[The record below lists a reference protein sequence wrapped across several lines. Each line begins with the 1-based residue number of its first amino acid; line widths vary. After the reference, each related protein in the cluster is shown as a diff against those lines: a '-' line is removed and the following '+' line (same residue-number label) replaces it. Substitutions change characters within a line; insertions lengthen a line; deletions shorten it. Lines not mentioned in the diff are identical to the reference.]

1 MTTDS
6 LHPEYIHKKSKKK
19 KLHSSTD
26 TSNASPSPNIQAG
39 SHEDAAEKLDNLSLR
54 VESKK
59 EKKRKRKEL
68 EESQEG
74 GAERSVKKQK
84 SVLNVGDQN
93 DNQDNG
99 MSKEERK
106 KKKKAEKEARRAS
119 RIAPTNTQ
127 EGIEEY
133 LKKNTVT
140 IHGDATPILSFSQ
153 LVISDNLKQCLAN
166 FKEPTPI
173 QACSWPPLLAGKDV
187 VGIAETG
194 SGKTLAFGIPAL
206 ELTNAERPPK
216 GQNINVLVVSPTREL
231 ALQTHETLL
240 AAGEPLGI
248 TSVCLFGGVDKEG
261 QKKLLKD
268 KRLRIIV
275 GTPGRLL
282 DLANEGF
289 CDFSFVKFLVLDEAD
304 RMLDKGFENDI
315 RRIIERTDAASRQ
328 TVMFSATWPD
338 SVRRLAASF
347 QRDPVRITVGQDDL
361 TANRRVEQVID
372 VFDDSRQKD
381 GKLLK
386 VLKQVQKKNITP
398 GSDESRTLVFV
409 LYKNEAP
416 RVEQLL
422 KGEGYSVSVLHGNVS
437 QDARLKALNDFKTGA
452 TGCLI
457 ATDVAARGL
466 DIPNV
471 GTVVNYTFPLT
482 VEDYV
487 HRIGRTGRG
496 GHDGKSITFFTGEKH
511 EKALAGEL
519 MKVVRESG
527 YEASAQGLRKFPM
540 TLKKR
545 EHGAYGAFFKE
556 VDTTVKALFQ
566 SITPLNLDPIIALR
580 YSPPSCL
587 GASSF

>member
-6 LHPEYIHKKSKKK
+6 LEPEQSRKRSKKNRI
-19 KLHSSTD
+19 HSSINA
-26 TSNASPSPNIQAG
+26 SNALSSPNGQTVQPDEAV
-39 SHEDAAEKLDNLSLR
+39 EKLDNLSLG
-54 VESKK
+54 VESTK
-59 EKKRKRKEL
+59 EKKRKRKDIEGDH
-68 EESQEG
+68 EE
-74 GAERSVKKQK
+74 GAERPSKKKKPDTANGDTQDSK
-84 SVLNVGDQN
+84 SVDR
-93 DNQDNG
+93 

-106 KKKKAEKEARRAS
+106 KKRKEEKEARRAS
-119 RIAPTNTQ
+119 KIASLVLGEDV
-127 EGIEEY
+127 EGF
-133 LKKNTVT
+133 LKKNAIS
-140 IHGDATPILSFSQ
+140 IHGDVAPILSFSQ
-153 LVISDNLKQCLAN
+153 LDVSDNLKQCLAT

-206 ELTNAERPPK
+206 AQLANTERPPK
-216 GQNINVLVVSPTREL
+216 GQNIGVLVVSPTREL
-231 ALQTHETLL
+231 AVQTHETLL
-240 AAGEPLGI
+240 AAGKPLGI
-248 TSVCLFGGVDKEG
+248 TSVCLYGGVEKEG

-282 DLANEGF
+282 DLANEGA
-289 CDFSFVKFLVLDEAD
+289 CDFGFVKFLVLDEAD

-315 RRIIERTDAASRQ
+315 RRIIEKTDAASRQ

-361 TANRRVEQVID
+361 TANKRVEQVID
-372 VFDDSRQKD
+372 VFDDPRQKD

-386 VLKQVQKKNITP
+386 ILRQVQKKSIKA
-398 GSDESRTLVFV
+398 GSAELRTLIFV

-437 QDARLKALNDFKTGA
+437 QDARLKALNDFKTGVS
-452 TGCLI
+452 GCLV

-471 GTVVNYTFPLT
+471 GTVINYTFPLT
-482 VEDYV
+482 VEDWV

-496 GHDGKSITFFTGEKH
+496 GHEGKSITFFTGEKH
-511 EKALAGEL
+511 ERALAGEL

-527 YEASAQGLRKFPM
+527 YEEFAQGLRKFPM
-540 TLKKR
+540 TVKKK
-545 EHGAYGAFFKE
+545 EHGAYGAYFKE
-556 VDTTVKALFQ
+556 VDTTVKGTKIVF
-566 SITPLNLDPIIALR
+566 
-580 YSPPSCL
+580 
-587 GASSF
+587 